1 MNVRNTQEC
10 ISKQKPVWSVK
21 DERFERLIGTFL
33 PYFSNWLRDYHGRLV
48 KNINNNPFINRFDK
62 VSEKNYQVKYV
73 LTERFCQGSLENYF
87 GKKRSKGRRKDNPN
101 LRTFGYEDNALHNS
115 KISRPIFSNSRK
127 DEEQNIEV
135 KNAEPLL
142 SRTKKKIPE
151 LL

>member
-1 MNVRNTQEC
+1 MVDSWR
-10 ISKQKPVWSVK
+10 IV
-21 DERFERLIGTFL
+21 
-33 PYFSNWLRDYHGRLV
+33 
-48 KNINNNPFINRFDK
+48 NNNPFINKFDI
-62 VSEKNYQVKYV
+62 VSEKNHQVEYV
-73 LTERFCQGSLENYF
+73 LTERLCQDPLENYF
-87 GKKRSKGRRKDNPN
+87 GRKRSKSQRKDNPN

-115 KISRPIFSNSRK
+115 KIFRPISSNSQK

>member
-1 MNVRNTQEC
+1 M
-10 ISKQKPVWSVK
+10 
-21 DERFERLIGTFL
+21 
-33 PYFSNWLRDYHGRLV
+33 

-115 KISRPIFSNSRK
+115 KISRPISSNSRK

-142 SRTKKKIPE
+142 SRTKKKNTRIVISIFE
-151 LL
+151 LLYLFFYVGVAMFMVSNFW

>member
-1 MNVRNTQEC
+1 MVDSWR
-10 ISKQKPVWSVK
+10 IV
-21 DERFERLIGTFL
+21 
-33 PYFSNWLRDYHGRLV
+33 
-48 KNINNNPFINRFDK
+48 NNNPFINRFDK

-73 LTERFCQGSLENYF
+73 LTERFCQGPLENFF
-87 GKKRSKGRRKDNPN
+87 GRKRSKGRRKDNPN

-115 KISRPIFSNSRK
+115 KISRPISSNSRK